1 MSSLRTQRRSWKCYL
16 CGTDIVEGQRFTFT
30 SRGPIHWECFRVE
43 VAKAFNNRI
52 PEDVEFLLELIDY
65 FNEGIVKIKEGEYR
79 VNGDLQGL
87 LVERRRILEAEVAK
101 LMKEV
106 SNLAQSRY
114 NVVI

>member
-79 VNGDLQGL
+79 MPPPYLGEVGFHCGGL
-87 LVERRRILEAEVAK
+87 GCYPLHGG
-101 LMKEV
+101 
-106 SNLAQSRY
+106 
-114 NVVI
+114 

>member
-65 FNEGIVKIKEGEYR
+65 FNEGMVKIKEGEYR
-79 VNGDLQGL
+79 MTPSLPRGGRVNLGGL
-87 LVERRRILEAEVAK
+87 GCFPLFGG
-101 LMKEV
+101 
-106 SNLAQSRY
+106 
-114 NVVI
+114 